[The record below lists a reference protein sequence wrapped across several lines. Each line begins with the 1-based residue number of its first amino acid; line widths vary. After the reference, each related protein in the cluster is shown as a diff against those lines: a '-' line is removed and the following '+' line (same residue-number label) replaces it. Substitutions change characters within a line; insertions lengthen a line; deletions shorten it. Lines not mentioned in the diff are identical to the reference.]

1 MGGIKTWSGIANSEE
16 RIRRLK
22 GKLEL
27 ADAFSE
33 VVSMDQSQRRE
44 KNGN

>member
-1 MGGIKTWSGIANSEE
+1 MRGIKTWSGLANSED
-16 RIRRLK
+16 RIKRLK
-22 GKLEL
+22 GQLEL

-33 VVSMDQSQRRE
+33 VIRIDQSQRRE